1 MEEALE
7 FKYLIRAL
15 FGLLLIVS
23 ACMMAVFA
31 IGILLGETTCAVK
44 SFLIPCILGILMLIV
59 LLATKKQNEK
69 AVLSQRMG
77 YLFVTLAWVFSAL
90 LGSLPFVFS
99 GAIPSFIDAFF
110 ETMSGFTT
118 TGATILTDIE
128 VLPKCI
134 LLWRAVTHWLG
145 GMGIVVLTVAILP
158 LLGIGGRTLIE
169 AEAPGPQVDKF
180 TPRISETA
188 KILWLIYLGLTV
200 IEILLLALGGMSLI
214 DAVTHAFATM
224 ATGGFSTKNL
234 SVGAYNSAY
243 IDIVITIFMLF
254 AGLNFSLYWKVLKGD
269 LRSFFKDTEAKVY
282 LLIFVTASI
291 LIAVNLLREGQ
302 YTNFETAWRYA
313 SFQAA
318 SILTTTGFVT
328 ADYLAWPALAQTVLF
343 ILMFI
348 GGCSG
353 STGGGIK
360 VGRIVTLVKMGFT
373 EMRYLIQP
381 RGIHGIFLDGKYLK
395 KNVVYDI
402 AAMVFLYLMSMIVST
417 FVVSTGGYDIM
428 TSLTATLATLGNIGP
443 GFALVG
449 PVFNYAFFP
458 DYIKVWLSFIML
470 LGRLEIYTV
479 LVIFTKSYW
488 K

>member
-7 FKYLIRAL
+7 FKHLIRAL
-15 FGLLLIVS
+15 FGLLSIVS
-23 ACMMAVFA
+23 ACMIAVFA
-31 IGILLGETTCAVK
+31 AGILLGETTDAIR
-44 SFLIPCILGILMLIV
+44 SFSIPCMVGILMIIV

-69 AVLSQRMG
+69 AILSQRMG
-77 YLFVTLAWVFSAL
+77 YLFVTLAWVFATL
-90 LGSLPFVFS
+90 LGSLPFIFS
-99 GAIPSFIDAFF
+99 GAIPSFVDAFF

-145 GMGIVVLTVAILP
+145 GMGIVVLTVAVLP
-158 LLGIGGRTLIE
+158 LLGIGGRALLE

-200 IEILLLALGGMSLI
+200 IEILLLMIGGMSLF
-214 DAVTHAFATM
+214 DAATHAFATM

-234 SVGAYNSAY
+234 SVGAYHSAY

-254 AGLNFSLYWKVLKGD
+254 AGLNFSLYWKLLKGNIKAV
-269 LRSFFKDTEAKVY
+269 LKDTEARVY
-282 LLIFVTASI
+282 ILIFLAASI
-291 LIAVNLLREGQ
+291 IIALNLLQGK
-302 YTNFETAWRYA
+302 NFLSFGTALRYA

-328 ADYLAWPALAQTVLF
+328 ADYLTWPALAQTVLF

-360 VGRIVTLVKMGFT
+360 VGRITTLIKMGFT
-373 EMRYLIQP
+373 EMRYLIKP
-381 RGIHGIFLDGKYLK
+381 RGIYGVFIDGQYLK

-402 AAMVFLYLMSMIVST
+402 AAMVILYLVSMIVST
-417 FVVSTGGYDIM
+417 FVVSTGGYDIL
-428 TSLTATLATLGNIGP
+428 TSLSATLATLGNIGP

-470 LGRLEIYTV
+470 LGRLEIFTV